1 MKTRYCQQLLIWR
14 IQTGLKVIIAEQP
27 SQPVYWKIRNL
38 SMRMRVWTE
47 SPHFR
52 RKIVTLRRR
61 WRLLIFE
68 HSCCCI
74 VGYILADVEGAW
86 RIGKAGLRINLEKIE
101 LLHHLWTNGKM
112 EHRWRCEI
120 ELEISGVEQRTA
132 GRNSSA
138 FFFLIGTSELNAES
152 AKKRMS
158 TEENI
163 SLFNACIFEHT

>member
-86 RIGKAGLRINLEKIE
+86 RIGKAGLRINLEKIRITALSVNE
-101 LLHHLWTNGKM
+101 WEDGTSLKM
-112 EHRWRCEI
+112 RNRTWNQWCRTEDSGEEFVSIFFSHRD
-120 ELEISGVEQRTA
+120 
-132 GRNSSA
+132 
-138 FFFLIGTSELNAES
+138 IGTQRRISQ
-152 AKKRMS
+152 
-158 TEENI
+158 EEDVNRR
-163 SLFNACIFEHT
+163 EHQFI